1 MGFDYIN
8 KWKKQ
13 RRKRKTDLKMLQ
25 HGLMNRT
32 KYYGSDIFQKP
43 NFKKTAKF
51 VQHGDVSVRKHS
63 ISVALTALRISHML
77 PFHTNDKAIVRGALL
92 HDYFLYDWHK
102 KDDGHRWHGFR
113 HGKTAA
119 RNAKRDYRLN
129 RLEEYIIARHMFPL
143 TVLPPKSK
151 EGWMVCLADKWCAAE
166 ETVRPFFRIF
176 RKRGNP
182 HK

>member
-32 KYYGSDIFQKP
+32 KHYGSDIFQKP

-102 KDDGHRWHGFR
+102 NKIRPSRFYKFYELHGFT
-113 HGKTAA
+113 HPGTAL
-119 RNAKRDYRLN
+119 K
-129 RLEEYIIARHMFPL
+129 HMWPL
-143 TVLPPKSK
+143 TVIPPMCR
-151 EGWMVCLADKWCAAE
+151 EAWIVTAADKYCSLM
-166 ETVRPFFRIF
+166 ETLHLHG
-176 RKRGNP
+176 K
-182 HK
+182 KTKK

>member
-13 RRKRKTDLKMLQ
+13 RGKRKTDLKKLQ

-63 ISVALTALRISHML
+63 ISVALTALRISHMM

-176 RKRGNP
+176 RKRGKP

>member
-13 RRKRKTDLKMLQ
+13 RRKRKTDLKKLQ

-77 PFHTNDKAIVRGALL
+77 PFHTNDKQLSEV
-92 HDYFLYDWHK
+92 HFCM
-102 KDDGHRWHGFR
+102 
-113 HGKTAA
+113 
-119 RNAKRDYRLN
+119 
-129 RLEEYIIARHMFPL
+129 IIFCMTGTKIRSGQADFINFMNCM
-143 TVLPPKSK
+143 VLPIR
-151 EGWMVCLADKWCAAE
+151 VQL
-166 ETVRPFFRIF
+166 
-176 RKRGNP
+176 
-182 HK
+182 

>member
-32 KYYGSDIFQKP
+32 KHYGSDIFQKP

-77 PFHTNDKAIVRGALL
+77 PFHTNDKAIVRMVGILKFRP
-92 HDYFLYDWHK
+92 FL
-102 KDDGHRWHGFR
+102 FI
-113 HGKTAA
+113 
-119 RNAKRDYRLN
+119 NFMN
-129 RLEEYIIARHMFPL
+129 CM
-143 TVLPPKSK
+143 VLPIRAQ
-151 EGWMVCLADKWCAAE
+151 L
-166 ETVRPFFRIF
+166 
-176 RKRGNP
+176 
-182 HK
+182 

>member
-32 KYYGSDIFQKP
+32 KHYGSDIFQKP

-92 HDYFLYDWHK
+92 HDYFLYDWH
-102 KDDGHRWHGFR
+102 
-113 HGKTAA
+113 
-119 RNAKRDYRLN
+119 
-129 RLEEYIIARHMFPL
+129 
-143 TVLPPKSK
+143 
-151 EGWMVCLADKWCAAE
+151 
-166 ETVRPFFRIF
+166 
-176 RKRGNP
+176 
-182 HK
+182 

>member
-13 RRKRKTDLKMLQ
+13 RGKRKTDLKKLQ

-102 KDDGHRWHGFR
+102 NKIRPSRFYKFYELIQGRS
-113 HGKTAA
+113 
-119 RNAKRDYRLN
+119 
-129 RLEEYIIARHMFPL
+129 IILAVNIPL
-143 TVLPPKSK
+143 SYVKSHPPPVFSTM
-151 EGWMVCLADKWCAAE
+151 WRTD
-166 ETVRPFFRIF
+166 
-176 RKRGNP
+176 
-182 HK
+182 